1 MEKVIK
7 NLIVLSLCI
16 SLILLDIKSVNYYG
30 NGLLYISTTSFSEIN
45 TGIQGSSKEYQM
57 SGTANLAENGE
68 IVLVSNAFSEIG
80 VVTSKK
86 QIHISDGFSMAFKL
100 NMGEGTN
107 FLGGNIQV
115 LLEES
120 TQYEGNKVLLDIH
133 NVSEDKK
140 IGASLSRIESGGE
153 ITETQ
158 DVVFSDF
165 TQEGTIETD
174 VYCWIVYSK
183 DTKILQMYLSTDSKR
198 PETEQVSYTHIDISE
213 YLGDSF
219 ELTFSAEN
227 KTESSQKISLCS
239 VFLDDKYYPEGIDIS
254 LYETEQE
261 LEFSNDSYIINEIT
275 YPLSIQYVYE
285 DGTQAAEPYNGE
297 LKEGQAYSVISPKI
311 AGYSADY
318 RKIEGIMG
326 GQGIEK
332 TVTYTKIVTY
342 ADLPGKP
349 SADIKTQ
356 SRKDDIW
363 EKLQVEDAQATEEI
377 YLNTSR
383 PIKITAKQWDNSS
396 MSGVEVSAF
405 QLMYIG
411 VDGYVINQKYQS
423 FFNERWGDNTTAGDV
438 LEQILKMNNEEL
450 VGLVEDAIVYTKN
463 HEITPVTV
471 SKGEIGS
478 NSITLDCS
486 RRYEQSRGYYGGYG
500 YYILYGEDSAGMQ
513 YVLTEFTSR
522 TPESSVYLKGNS
534 LSLVKEVGKMDYSM
548 NENIVFTIYATLPNL
563 QNTSHIE
570 SYNYQIIDTYDKGI
584 TPLKDTL
591 KLQVVDAD
599 ENVIDLV
606 LNDDYTLAQ
615 KDGAWEIRC
624 NFATGTHLKD
634 NQQKAKTLKV
644 TYQANFNKNAVIG
657 PKGNKNTAILY
668 YTGNPAEET
677 YVDKNTEESSVFVYT
692 YRQTMTKMGSD
703 HVSLKDAVFEVYDKD
718 NNLMYFLLDEKD
730 GIYRPTNAQT
740 EDAISQIVT
749 LENGT
754 LQIDGVGTGDY
765 TFVEIR
771 PPDGYLLI
779 PKFRLSITPEYLDGI
794 PIKISASMD
803 DSSYIE
809 SVECD
814 LENGT
819 VTFVALDPVQTGMLP
834 GTGSMGKIG
843 TYTFGV
849 LFMGVGILAESVKIK
864 QRKESK
870 NDKGKRQMEERQ
882 K

>member
-1 MEKVIK
+1 M
-7 NLIVLSLCI
+7 LSLCV

-30 NGLLYISTTSFSEIN
+30 SGLLYISTTSFSEIN

-57 SGTANLAENGE
+57 SGTANLTENGE

-80 VVTSKK
+80 TVTCKK

-100 NMGEGTN
+100 SMGEGTN

-165 TQEGTIETD
+165 TPEGTIETD
-174 VYCWIVYSK
+174 VYCWIAYSPETKKLEVYV
-183 DTKILQMYLSTDSKR
+183 STDSKR
-198 PETEQVSYTHIDISE
+198 PQTAQVNYEIDIAE

-285 DGTQAAEPYNGE
+285 DGTQAVEPYNEE
-297 LKEGQAYSVISPKI
+297 LKEGQAYSVVSPKI
-311 AGYSADY
+311 EGYSADY
-318 RKIEGIMG
+318 QKIEGIMG
-326 GQGIEK
+326 GQKVEK
-332 TVTYTKIVTY
+332 IVTYTKIFTY
-342 ADLPGKP
+342 TDLPGGP
-349 SADIKTQ
+349 SADIRTQ
-356 SRKDDIW
+356 SREDDVW
-363 EKLQVEDAQATEEI
+363 EKLLIEDIQGTDET
-377 YLNTSR
+377 YRNTSR
-383 PIKITAKQWDNSS
+383 PIKITAKQWDNSAI
-396 MSGVEVSAF
+396 SGVEVSAF
-405 QLMYIG
+405 QLMYIS
-411 VDGYVINQKYQS
+411 VDGYVINKKYQS
-423 FFNERWGDNTTAGDV
+423 FFDERWGEHTTAGDV
-438 LEQILKMNNEEL
+438 LEHILNMNNEEL

-463 HEITPVTV
+463 HAITPVTA

-522 TPESSVYLKGNS
+522 TPESNVYLKGNS

-570 SYNYQIIDTYDKGI
+570 SYNYRIIDTYDKGI

-591 KLQVVDAD
+591 KIQVIDAD
-599 ENVIDLV
+599 ESVIDLV
-606 LNDDYTLAQ
+606 LDDDYMLTQ
-615 KDGAWEIRC
+615 KDGVWEIRC

-644 TYQANFNKNAVIG
+644 TYQANFNQNAVIG

-703 HVSLKDAVFEVYDKD
+703 GASLKDAVFEVYDKD
-718 NNLMYFLLDEKD
+718 NNLMYFLEAD

-740 EDAISQIVT
+740 EGAISQIVT

-754 LQIDGVGTGDY
+754 LQMDGVGTGDY

-771 PPDGYLLI
+771 PPNGYLLI
-779 PKFRLSITPEYLDGI
+779 PKFTLSITPEYLDGI
-794 PIKISASMD
+794 PIKMSASMD
-803 DSSYIE
+803 DSSYIK
-809 SVECD
+809 SLECN

-819 VTFVALDPVQTGMLP
+819 IAFVALDPVQTGMLP
-834 GTGSMGKIG
+834 GTGSIGKIG

-849 LFMGVGILAESVKIK
+849 LFMGLGILAESVKIK

-870 NDKGKRQMEERQ
+870 NDKGKLQTKERQ